1 MDIRHCS
8 EMITLIDARL
18 LGVLLK
24 QQPANKPDQGW
35 LSVMWEACHH
45 KALMRDKTD

>member
-1 MDIRHCS
+1 MEIHYCS
-8 EMITLIDARL
+8 EIITLIGARL
-18 LGVLLK
+18 HGVLLK

-45 KALMRDKTD
+45 KALMRDKAN